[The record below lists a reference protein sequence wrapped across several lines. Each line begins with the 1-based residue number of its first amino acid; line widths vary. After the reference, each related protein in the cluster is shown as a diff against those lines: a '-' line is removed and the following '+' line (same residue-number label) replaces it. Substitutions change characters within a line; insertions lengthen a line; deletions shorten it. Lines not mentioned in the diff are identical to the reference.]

1 MAVEPS
7 ILSRLLTWNKK
18 STPETVD
25 AEQYA
30 EAFDKFKGLLLEQ
43 YQLRLQTKTAKRL
56 PINLS
61 AKSTDF
67 GMDPDRAR
75 AFLPTQTI
83 ESQDI
88 AKEID
93 KILHTHDRLLIIGD
107 PGAGKTTIL
116 LFAAIN
122 ILMDKSREQ
131 KLPLIINLATWQA
144 GRDFKEWY
152 AQSVAHTY
160 SLSLVFAEELLRRN
174 VVVPFFDGFDEVA
187 EDAREDCLQKM
198 SAYFGD
204 QRSRQLIV
212 SSRKKEYAATK
223 ADAPV
228 YAEIEVQPLSLSQ
241 IKKALSENAQT
252 QAADRALLDAIERD
266 AHLAKAV
273 ETPFYLN
280 TASFLFGKGQR
291 TWGDFPF
298 RAESAE
304 GRQGE
309 LVEIFVGEQVPDLKD
324 RKHLGFLARK
334 MEEERFLVFELVKM
348 QPRWSLGEW
357 INKLWYQGASGLF
370 LGLLLGG
377 LLYFINPNMVLGDLI
392 LALVLG
398 AGLGLIV
405 VIIMRILISNV
416 YTQDIQG
423 WHWEAFIR
431 NINKRRKK
439 GWYILFAFSFILGL
453 LCSLGF
459 VAFGF
464 SYSFDGK
471 FGVPFTYE
479 TLSLDYAVSG
489 FIFGSIYCLTFILI
503 DFGKTKNFLLA
514 VPSPY
519 KRFWSA
525 FKHSFIDIP
534 PFILSA
540 AFSILIAVIC
550 SKSAFSADLFA
561 WAQKY
566 IHWYTLIAF
575 SLALLLIPIIASQTL
590 NHFFLRLILYIKGN
604 LPLRLVTF
612 LDRMTDQYIFEDN
625 RRTIKGKKQRG
636 ATWRFRHKILQDYFA
651 GLNP

>member
-25 AEQYA
+25 SEQYA
-30 EAFDKFKGLLLEQ
+30 EAFEKFKALLLEQ

-131 KLPLIINLATWQA
+131 KLPLIINLATWQT

-152 AQSVAHTY
+152 AQSIAHTY

-204 QRSRQLIV
+204 LRSRQLIV

-228 YAEIEVQPLSLSQ
+228 YVEIEVQPLSLYQ

-324 RKHLGFLARK
+324 RKHLGFLAWK
-334 MEEERFLVFELVKM
+334 MEEENFLVFELVDM
-348 QPRWSLGEW
+348 QPSWVKNLWRYRLVLG
-357 INKLWYQGASGLF
+357 LVSGLSYGLTFAFF
-370 LGLLLGG
+370 LGLVFGETVYSILGLIMGFLIGFLVGWGIFLINSRISTDDIQILNWAKFSKNLRLIILIVLSFGLFFSGIVGLIGGWKMGLVGG
-377 LLYFINPNMVLGDLI
+377 LLFG
-392 LALVLG
+392 LVI
-398 AGLGLIV
+398 GLDSFGTTTSFFL
-405 VIIMRILISNV
+405 
-416 YTQDIQG
+416 Y
-423 WHWEAFIR
+423 IR
-431 NINKRRKK
+431 
-439 GWYILFAFSFILGL
+439 
-453 LCSLGF
+453 
-459 VAFGF
+459 
-464 SYSFDGK
+464 
-471 FGVPFTYE
+471 
-479 TLSLDYAVSG
+479 
-489 FIFGSIYCLTFILI
+489 
-503 DFGKTKNFLLA
+503 
-514 VPSPY
+514 SPY
-519 KRFWSA
+519 KRFWADFRS
-525 FKHSFIDIP
+525 KIRIYIGM
-534 PFILSA
+534 IL
-540 AFSILIAVIC
+540 
-550 SKSAFSADLFA
+550 AFSAGALVEGNRIENIFA
-561 WAQKY
+561 EIGIQKLSFGY
-566 IHWYTLIAF
+566 QILILGSF
-575 SLALLLIPIIASQTL
+575 FLLLTFANSRYLDHIS
-590 NHFFLRLILYIKGN
+590 LRLSLYLEKK

-612 LDRMTDQYIFEDN
+612 LDRMSDQYIFEDN
-625 RRTIKGKKQRG
+625 RRTINGKKQRG

-651 GLNP
+651 KIQTDPAHGSKR

>member
-1 MAVEPS
+1 MASLLPHF
-7 ILSRLLTWNKK
+7 LSWNKK

-30 EAFDKFKGLLLEQ
+30 EAFEKFKALLLEQ

-122 ILMDKSREQ
+122 ILMDTSREQ
-131 KLPLIINLATWQA
+131 KLPLIINLATWQT

-152 AQSVAHTY
+152 AQSTAHTY

-174 VVVPFFDGFDEVA
+174 AVVPFFDGFDEVA
-187 EDAREDCLQKM
+187 EEVREDCLQQM

-212 SSRKKEYAATK
+212 SSRKKEYAAVK

-228 YAEIEVQPLSLSQ
+228 YAEFEVQPLSLSQ

-252 QAADRALLDAIERD
+252 QAADRALRDAVERD
-266 AHLAKAV
+266 EHLAKAV

-309 LVEIFVGEQVPDLKD
+309 LVEIFVEEQVPDLKD
-324 RKHLGFLARK
+324 RKYLGFLAGN
-334 MEEERFLVFELVKM
+334 MEEENFLVFELVDM
-348 QPRWSLGEW
+348 QPSWVKNVWRYRLVLG
-357 INKLWYQGASGLF
+357 LVSGLSYGLTFAFF
-370 LGLLLGG
+370 LGLLFGKSVNIIVGLAIGLIVGFLVGWGIALFHPRILNEDIQIWNWETFNKNLSTILFTVSSTGFAFAALFGLMGSWRMGLVGG
-377 LLYFINPNMVLGDLI
+377 LLYG
-392 LALVLG
+392 LV
-398 AGLGLIV
+398 V
-405 VIIMRILISNV
+405 
-416 YTQDIQG
+416 
-423 WHWEAFIR
+423 
-431 NINKRRKK
+431 
-439 GWYILFAFSFILGL
+439 
-453 LCSLGF
+453 SLD
-459 VAFGF
+459 AFGTN
-464 SYSFDGK
+464 SSF
-471 FGVPFTYE
+471 Y
-479 TLSLDYAVSG
+479 LHISSA
-489 FIFGSIYCLTFILI
+489 
-503 DFGKTKNFLLA
+503 
-514 VPSPY
+514 Y
-519 KRFWSA
+519 KRFWASFRNKIRLYLGLVLA
-525 FKHSFIDIP
+525 FTIGVIVTFDKIQIVFGGVLGMAIQRLGNCYQLLTFCAFFLLYTFLNSSFYDH
-534 PFILSA
+534 
-540 AFSILIAVIC
+540 FSIRL
-550 SKSAFSADLFA
+550 
-561 WAQKY
+561 
-566 IHWYTLIAF
+566 
-575 SLALLLIPIIASQTL
+575 SLYLE
-590 NHFFLRLILYIKGN
+590 NK

-651 GLNP
+651 KIQTDPAHGSKL

>member
-1 MAVEPS
+1 MRNSVYRPTTPVLKNQSACYICRMAAEPS
-7 ILSRLLTWNKK
+7 ILSRLLNWNKN

-30 EAFDKFKGLLLEQ
+30 EAFDKFKALLLEQ

-131 KLPLIINLATWQA
+131 KLPLIINLATWQT

-152 AQSVAHTY
+152 AQSIAHTY
-160 SLSLVFAEELLRRN
+160 SLSLIFAEELLRRN

-187 EDAREDCLQKM
+187 EDAREECLQQM

-212 SSRKKEYAATK
+212 SSRKKEYAAVK

-228 YAEIEVQPLSLSQ
+228 YAEFEVQPLTLSQ

-298 RAESAE
+298 RAESSE
-304 GRQGE
+304 GRQEE

-324 RKHLGFLARK
+324 RKYLGFLAGK
-334 MEEERFLVFELVKM
+334 MEEENFLVFELVRA
-348 QPRWSLGEW
+348 QPKWCGQKWRYKVAIG
-357 INKLWYQGASGLF
+357 F
-370 LGLLLGG
+370 LPG
-377 LLYFINPNMVLGDLI
+377 FI
-392 LALVLG
+392 
-398 AGLGLIV
+398 
-405 VIIMRILISNV
+405 V
-416 YTQDIQG
+416 YCFFSEI
-423 WHWEAFIR
+423 
-431 NINKRRKK
+431 
-439 GWYILFAFSFILGL
+439 SFILGIVIGLIYGGLSSLVLGSFYPNNIGNQVFRWKTLFNFIKKKAL
-453 LCSLGF
+453 LDNILGIL
-459 VAFGF
+459 
-464 SYSFDGK
+464 
-471 FGVPFTYE
+471 
-479 TLSLDYAVSG
+479 TLSSTVIVGLIKKEPG
-489 FIFGSIYCLTFILI
+489 FLTLGVMTIMFFIRIFGSSNYYLLYLFQPYQRFKERLRGLQWLWFAILLTCILQSFFSLFFHEKI
-503 DFGKTKNFLLA
+503 PFYQLLMLDDLSWA
-514 VPSPY
+514 YVIF
-519 KRFWSA
+519 RLLTLLM
-525 FKHSFIDIP
+525 IM
-534 PFILSA
+534 FILS
-540 AFSILIAVIC
+540 
-550 SKSAFSADLFA
+550 
-561 WAQKY
+561 WGYQ
-566 IHWYTLIAF
+566 
-575 SLALLLIPIIASQTL
+575 
-590 NHFFLRLILYIKGN
+590 HFVLRLVLYLENK

-625 RRTIKGKKQRG
+625 RRTFKGKKQRG

-651 GLNP
+651 GLGVDSSLGSKR